1 MKKILAI
8 QTVTKIL
15 STLFDDQDFSWLFID
30 FVFNRFC
37 KLGLNLRLI
46 FPFA

>member
-1 MKKILAI
+1 MTKILAI
-8 QTVTKIL
+8 PTVTKIL
-15 STLFDDQDFSWLFID
+15 STLFDDQDFFRLFID

-37 KLGLNLRLI
+37 KLGLNLMLT